1 MQFSIIIPA
10 KNELENFKRNLR
22 QFEVLRGKYTFEV
35 IVADGASTDGSVE
48 YARDSVDKV
57 EVKTKQ
63 GRETIGE
70 ARNRGA
76 RAATGD
82 IFAFFDAAVQADKV
96 VEFFDYMLKKFQDP
110 DIVAVI
116 PNVGIYPDEA
126 TTLDRIVS
134 GFINLLIRF
143 CNAMGWGAGKG
154 ETQVIRR
161 SAFEKVHGYNELL
174 VAAEDNDLMR
184 RLAKV
189 GKVVSAPT
197 LNVYDDPRRYRKLGY
212 PRVIAQWILN
222 QLSVIFFGKSYSKE
236 WKRVD

>member
-10 KNELENFKRNLR
+10 KNELENFKRNLH
-22 QFEVLRGKYTFEV
+22 QFESLRGKYTYEV
-35 IVADGASTDGSVE
+35 IIADGASTDGSIE
-48 YARDSVDKV
+48 YARGIADRV

-63 GRETIGE
+63 GKETIAE
-70 ARNRGA
+70 ARNNGA
-76 RAATGD
+76 RVAAGD
-82 IFAFFDAAVQADKV
+82 IFAFFDAAVQVDAV
-96 VEFFDYMLKKFQDP
+96 PSFFEYVLKRFEDP

-116 PNVGIYPDEA
+116 PRVGIYPDEA
-126 TTLDRIVS
+126 TRMDKVVS
-134 GFINLLIRF
+134 GCINFLIRF
-143 CNAMGWGAGKG
+143 CNVMGWGAGKG
-154 ETQVIRR
+154 EAQIIRR

-174 VAAEDNDLMR
+174 VAAEDNDMMR
-184 RLAKV
+184 RLARI
-189 GKVVSAPT
+189 GKVVSAPS